1 MRKAG
6 RYLFEQLG
14 HEVQSAGSVMVGD
27 GKTETSVK
35 PKDTTEDSLGTDE
48 TKIKKKNHFKA
59 NVKPKIKQHK
69 ELEGWYIDGGGDS
82 GK

>member
-14 HEVQSAGSVMVGD
+14 HEVQSAGIVMGD
-27 GKTETSVK
+27 GETETSVK

-48 TKIKKKNHFKA
+48 TKI
-59 NVKPKIKQHK
+59 
-69 ELEGWYIDGGGDS
+69 
-82 GK
+82 

>member
-27 GKTETSVK
+27 GETETSVR

-48 TKIKKKNHFKA
+48 TKI
-59 NVKPKIKQHK
+59 
-69 ELEGWYIDGGGDS
+69 
-82 GK
+82 

>member
-48 TKIKKKNHFKA
+48 TKIKKKKSF
-59 NVKPKIKQHK
+59 
-69 ELEGWYIDGGGDS
+69 
-82 GK
+82 